1 MSTFPI
7 VSEILIACA
16 RISVWF
22 QSIIPRSMLWFV
34 LRVATMHYSEDIS
47 LACFMSF
54 LFWFVRAACVV
65 IEYQTYCRL
74 LRNHVNSFNVFH
86 RCFDWYKKEQG
97 NLASDLTVTFFF
109 QLKKRFEMMKRKL
122 KKTWGIAP
130 RKVDDCQEQFLWCCC
145 VTKRHF
151 VAEDRKLARSCVPW
165 RFLTDVCWGI
175 LRIVECKF
183 RDSTKDMSDMWKC
196 MDLPFQ
202 IIVWYCV
209 SMCWLI
215 LGFRHRLCVCVL
227 SFVYHFFHSTPIV
240 ACVSLGMM
248 ISDSSSAFF
257 SFGRWRFQPPAT
269 RFPWH
274 KSDFMW
280 RHPKKGEHSK
290 VENLPQIAQDLINL

>member
-16 RISVWF
+16 RIPVWF

-47 LACFMSF
+47 LVCFMSF

-65 IEYQTYCRL
+65 IEYQTYCTVDL
-74 LRNHVNSFNVFH
+74 WELKLRQFFQCMCFIDAIHS
-86 RCFDWYKKEQG
+86 FDWYKKEHG

-175 LRIVECKF
+175 VECKF
-183 RDSTKDMSDMWKC
+183 RDSTKDMSDLWKC

-202 IIVWYCV
+202 IIVWYRV
-209 SMCWLI
+209 GMCWLI
-215 LGFRHRLCVCVL
+215 LGFRRRLCVL
-227 SFVYHFFHSTPIV
+227 SFVYHFSHSTPT
-240 ACVSLGMM
+240 CLC
-248 ISDSSSAFF
+248 FF
-257 SFGRWRFQPPAT
+257 GDDDLRF
-269 RFPWH
+269 
-274 KSDFMW
+274 
-280 RHPKKGEHSK
+280 
-290 VENLPQIAQDLINL
+290 

>member
-65 IEYQTYCRL
+65 IEYQTYCRP
-74 LRNHVNSFNVFH
+74 LRIEITSILSMYFIDALIGTRRNMGIWLPTWLS
-86 RCFDWYKKEQG
+86 
-97 NLASDLTVTFFF
+97 LFF

-175 LRIVECKF
+175 VECKF
-183 RDSTKDMSDMWKC
+183 RDSTSRICRICGNAWICHSKLSFDTV
-196 MDLPFQ
+196 LA
-202 IIVWYCV
+202 CV
-209 SMCWLI
+209 GWS
-215 LGFRHRLCVCVL
+215 LGFVMGCVCVCVL
-227 SFVYHFFHSTPIV
+227 SFVYHFFHSTPT
-240 ACVSLGMM
+240 CLC
-248 ISDSSSAFF
+248 FF
-257 SFGRWRFQPPAT
+257 GDDDLRF
-269 RFPWH
+269 
-274 KSDFMW
+274 
-280 RHPKKGEHSK
+280 
-290 VENLPQIAQDLINL
+290 